1 MAAKRGRPSMSPE
14 PHCVPHR
21 SAHRPVQ
28 DVTLKCSMSWMTTC
42 QIMMKRKRLPDAR
55 CHTVQERHTSFVTS
69 ATSTCALCH
78 TKTAS
83 RLLIENENIWKH
95 HVQVPVPFQ
104 VNVLSV
110 HYPNIKSMVM
120 CWKFQ
125 SFFFFFQVIIH
136 LLWSCTCFYKIASF
150 LYLLAGSGFHSA
162 APLLFHIHT
171 VTHLS
176 SSCACSELCTD

>member
-1 MAAKRGRPSMSPE
+1 
-14 PHCVPHR
+14 
-21 SAHRPVQ
+21 
-28 DVTLKCSMSWMTTC
+28 
-42 QIMMKRKRLPDAR
+42 MMKRKRLPDAR

-125 SFFFFFQVIIH
+125 SFFFFSGNHTSIVVMHMFLQDCVI
-136 LLWSCTCFYKIASF
+136 S
-150 LYLLAGSGFHSA
+150 
-162 APLLFHIHT
+162 
-171 VTHLS
+171 LS
-176 SSCACSELCTD
+176 SCRLRVPLRSSTAVPYPHCDTPIKFMCMFRTVHWLKTMQTSSSRCLGHTWLIDV